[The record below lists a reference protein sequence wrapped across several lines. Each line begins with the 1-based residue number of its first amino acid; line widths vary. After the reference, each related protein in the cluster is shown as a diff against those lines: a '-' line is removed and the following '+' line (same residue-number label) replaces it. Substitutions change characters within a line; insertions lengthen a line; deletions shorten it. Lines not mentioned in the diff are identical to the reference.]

1 MEDRF
6 DPSFQQARGQPLM
19 SGPVK
24 IALVGMGWWGQKM
37 LAVLAAAPAD
47 IKVVRAVEP
56 NVDAVRDICASQQV
70 PLSADYA
77 DALNDPQVEAVVL
90 ATPHSLHTRQIEQA
104 VAAGKHVFC
113 EKPLAL
119 TAEEAARSVALCA
132 DAGLVLGMGH
142 ERRWEPPVADMLA
155 MADSG
160 TLGRIHQIES
170 NFSHD
175 KFVSLDRNNWRVKAT
190 EAPAGG
196 MTATGIHL
204 LDLSV
209 RLLGRAESVL
219 CICEQLSSDLPQ
231 GDTVAAYV
239 KFAGGGTSYVSAS
252 LANPFMSRF
261 TVYGSKG
268 WIDIRDKAH
277 VEAPDGWVV
286 TSAMAGGPI
295 ETVEIGKAEPVKDN
309 LVNFAR
315 AVRRREP
322 YPITAEHLVNN
333 IALLEA
339 VFASA
344 RSGQIEKV
352 AQPATAKV
360 GA

>member
-1 MEDRF
+1 M
-6 DPSFQQARGQPLM
+6 AN
-19 SGPVK
+19 PVR

-37 LAVLAAAPAD
+37 LAVLEAAPDD
-47 IKVVRAVEP
+47 IEVVRAVEP
-56 NVDAVRDICASQQV
+56 NLASV
-70 PLSADYA
+70 SALCESKSIPLTADYA
-77 DALNDPQVEAVVL
+77 DALNDPGVEAVVL
-90 ATPHSLHTRQIEQA
+90 ATPHSMHTGQIAQA
-104 VAAGKHVFC
+104 VAAGKHIFC

-119 TAEEAARSVALCA
+119 NAEEAARSVALCA
-132 DAGLVLGMGH
+132 EAGLILGMGH
-142 ERRWEPPVADMLA
+142 ERRWEPPVRDLLGK
-155 MADSG
+155 ADSG
-160 TLGRIHQIES
+160 KLGRIQQIEA

-175 KFVSLDRNNWRVKAT
+175 KFVSLNKDNWRVKAT

-209 RLLGRAESVL
+209 RLLGPADSVL

-231 GDTVAAYV
+231 GDTVAAYI

-309 LVNFAR
+309 LVSFAR
-315 AVRRREP
+315 AVRGAET
-322 YPITAEHLVNN
+322 YPITADHLVNN

-339 VFASA
+339 VFRSA
-344 RSGQIEKV
+344 LSGKIENV
-352 AQPATAKV
+352 ARPAV
-360 GA
+360 